1 MEGGKTES
9 LLESILLCRPSA
21 TLPEERGPAAI
32 VPGRKAETD
41 RVREGIS
48 ESFHPAQFGQVAS
61 KGREPIGGRKWLL
74 RFQVESLRRMGTK
87 YGVEAPS
94 GVEPL
99 HRSFADC
106 SLNHLGTAPWGH
118 YSLGNR

>member
-1 MEGGKTES
+1 MS
-9 LLESILLCRPSA
+9 PSMLLGANFAMRRIL
-21 TLPEERGPAAI
+21 
-32 VPGRKAETD
+32 
-41 RVREGIS
+41 
-48 ESFHPAQFGQVAS
+48 
-61 KGREPIGGRKWLL
+61 
-74 RFQVESLRRMGTK
+74 
-87 YGVEAPS
+87 EAPS